1 MSAAARSSRA
11 PSAAPA
17 GVPRLLA
24 GIHRDGSAV
33 GLREHLERWG
43 APPVRAPIAD
53 LVEASGLLGRGG
65 AGFPTAVKLRSV
77 AAGRGRTI
85 VVANGAEGEPAS
97 GKDKLLLRCLP
108 HVVLDGI
115 ALAAAAV
122 GAEAAVVTVA
132 SNARAELK
140 SVAEALAERRRARL
154 DRVAV
159 RLVAVPDT
167 FVAGEE
173 TALVNFLNGR
183 AAKPTFVPPR
193 PFERGV
199 RGRPTLVQNVET
211 LANIALVA
219 RFGPEWFRGLGT
231 RDEPGSVLVTVSG
244 IAARPVVFEV
254 ALGTP
259 LRDVLLGAG
268 RLCEKPAA
276 VLVGGY
282 FGSWVTAAEAGR
294 LALLDADLRTVGASL
309 GARVLAAL
317 PAGACGVAESA
328 RVARYLADE
337 SAGQCGPCVNGL
349 AAIAGALER
358 IARGDARHLD
368 RLDRW
373 LGQVAGRGACVHPDG
388 AVRFVASARRVF
400 AAEFDRHAGGRCTG
414 RGRPTLYLGD
424 ER

>member
-1 MSAAARSSRA
+1 
-11 PSAAPA
+11 
-17 GVPRLLA
+17 
-24 GIHRDGSAV
+24 
-33 GLREHLERWG
+33 
-43 APPVRAPIAD
+43 
-53 LVEASGLLGRGG
+53 
-65 AGFPTAVKLRSV
+65 
-77 AAGRGRTI
+77 
-85 VVANGAEGEPAS
+85 
-97 GKDKLLLRCLP
+97 
-108 HVVLDGI
+108 
-115 ALAAAAV
+115 
-122 GAEAAVVTVA
+122 
-132 SNARAELK
+132 
-140 SVAEALAERRRARL
+140 
-154 DRVAV
+154 
-159 RLVAVPDT
+159 VPDA

-173 TALVNFLNGR
+173 TALVNLLNGG

-211 LANIALVA
+211 FANVALVA
-219 RFGPEWFRGLGT
+219 RFGPEWFRSLGT
-231 RDEPGSVLVTVSG
+231 RDEPGSALVTVSG
-244 IAARPVVFEV
+244 IVARPAVFEV

-259 LRDVLLGAG
+259 LRDVLLNAG
-268 RLCEKPAA
+268 RREELDA

-282 FGSWVTAAEAGR
+282 LGTWITAAEAGR
-294 LALLDADLRTVGASL
+294 LRLLDADLGEVGASL

-317 PAGACGVAESA
+317 PAGACGVAETA

-373 LGQVAGRGACVHPDG
+373 LGQVAGRGACAHPDG

-400 AAEFDRHAGGRCTG
+400 AAEFDRHAGGHCTG

-424 ER
+424 DR